1 MAEKDFQLGDLV
13 WAKMKNCPF
22 WPAQI
27 IIQPEEKYTTRKN
40 QHLVFFYGSRNRGW
54 VLDENIVSHSE
65 EMLNKVPKKTTASLK
80 KAIKQ
85 LIKASRGED
94 SAESDESTE
103 SPKINLKKR
112 GRTSKRKMKRRKMTK
127 SAQKPDAS
135 NKELSP
141 VQNAAGVSNDYSD
154 PISDKELAQGQNA
167 AGVSNEYSAPISNQ
181 ELLPGQNA
189 AGVSNDY
196 SDPISDK
203 ELAQG
208 QNAAGVSNEYSAPIS
223 DKELFQLQSAAG
235 VSNDYSAPISDKELF
250 PGQNAAGMSNDYSAP
265 ISDQELLPGQNAAG
279 VSNDYSA
286 PISDKELFQL
296 QSAAG
301 VSNDYSAPISDKE
314 LFQLQSAAGVSND
327 YSAPI
332 SNTSNNIDFFC
343 SGFSEE
349 SGYEYFP
356 SPDYPTPSGEK
367 LCETTSKKIG
377 FIGLGAMG
385 RKIVK
390 KLLNSKHNVSIW
402 NRTPDKCKEF
412 VTAGAQQYNTPAE
425 LVWNCDII
433 FCCVSESEAVEAI
446 IFGDCG
452 ILHGLEKSEPGSKGY
467 IELTSMNPFTLLKI
481 YAAITDKGGKYLE
494 APISDSISLV
504 ENGLPL
510 INVAGDRQLLND
522 CVSCFLAIAERICFM
537 NCEVGSASKMNIAL
551 SMVKGNTYALL
562 AESMVMLDSSD
573 LSKRNFLNV
582 LRSGQ
587 MNCPDLLQKCQAMI
601 QNDFTADTSLKY
613 QQKDLELALQLS
625 SIYQQPLPMTS
636 AAHGLYKIATQ
647 RGYSE
652 CDVSALYLAKLKV
665 N

>member
-1 MAEKDFQLGDLV
+1 
-13 WAKMKNCPF
+13 MKC
-22 WPAQI
+22 
-27 IIQPEEKYTTRKN
+27 
-40 QHLVFFYGSRNRGW
+40 
-54 VLDENIVSHSE
+54 
-65 EMLNKVPKKTTASLK
+65 
-80 KAIKQ
+80 
-85 LIKASRGED
+85 
-94 SAESDESTE
+94 
-103 SPKINLKKR
+103 
-112 GRTSKRKMKRRKMTK
+112 RKMTK

-135 NKELSP
+135 NRELSS
-141 VQNAAGVSNDYSD
+141 VQNAAGVSNDYSA
-154 PISDKELAQGQNA
+154 PISDKELFPGHNAAGVSNDYSAPISDKVLTEMQSAAGVSNDYSAPISDKVLTEMQSAAGVSNDYSAPISDKVLTEMQSA
-167 AGVSNEYSAPISNQ
+167 AGVSNEYSAPIS
-181 ELLPGQNA
+181 
-189 AGVSNDY
+189 
-196 SDPISDK
+196 DK
-203 ELAQG
+203 ELDQG

-223 DKELFQLQSAAG
+223 DKELFPGQNAVG
-235 VSNDYSAPISDKELF
+235 VSNDYSVPISGKELF
-250 PGQNAAGMSNDYSAP
+250 
-265 ISDQELLPGQNAAG
+265 
-279 VSNDYSA
+279 
-286 PISDKELFQL
+286 K
-296 QSAAG
+296 
-301 VSNDYSAPISDKE
+301 
-314 LFQLQSAAGVSND
+314 LQSAAGVSND

-356 SPDYPTPSGEK
+356 APDYPTPSSGEK

-390 KLLNSKHNVSIW
+390 NLLNSKHNVSIW

-433 FCCVSESEAVEAI
+433 LCCVSGSEAVEAI

-452 ILHGLEKSEPGSKGY
+452 ILHGLEKSEPGSKAY

-537 NCEVGSASKMNIAL
+537 NCEVGAASKMNIAL
-551 SMVKGNTYALL
+551 SMIKGNTYALL

-636 AAHGLYKIATQ
+636 AAHGLYKTATQ

-665 N
+665 D